1 MNIRYNGFVD
11 NSFVKNQYN
20 KLAENYLA
28 GRDQF
33 KNDKYLEK
41 LNSVL
46 SPKSHILDIGCGA
59 GVPVDRFF
67 IEKGHSVTGID
78 ISEKQIELAKKNIP
92 QGDFKVEDMSL
103 MSDGEYS
110 VDAAVS
116 FYAIFHTK
124 REMHKNI
131 LRKINSFLKKG
142 GYLLITMGVSE
153 WEGKE
158 DDFFGGEMEW
168 SHYGEEKN
176 LELVKKANFEII
188 FSEVDTSGNE
198 KHLVILARKK

>member
-1 MNIRYNGFVD
+1 MS

-20 KLAENYLA
+20 KLAEIYLA

-46 SPKSHILDIGCGA
+46 PPNSRILDIGCGA
-59 GVPVDRFF
+59 GIPVDRFF
-67 IEKGHSVTGID
+67 VKKGHKVMGID
-78 ISEKQIELAKKNIP
+78 ISEKQIELAKKNVP
-92 QGDFKVEDMSL
+92 EGDYKVEDMSL
-103 MSDGEYS
+103 LNDGEYS
-110 VDAAVS
+110 ADAVVS

-124 REMHKNI
+124 REFHKDI
-131 LRKINSFLKKG
+131 LNRINSFLKKD
-142 GYLLITMGVSE
+142 GYLLITMGASD

-168 SHYGEEKN
+168 SHYGAEKN
-176 LELVKKANFEII
+176 AQLVKDANFEII
-188 FSEVDTSGNE
+188 FSEIDTSGNE